1 MLFYVVPQF
10 HVSLCL
16 KHQVTET
23 GWFILYL
30 SQANTGK
37 LEMSTNTV
45 MSALMSKLFFKKVFF
60 VFISVWY
67 ILKLCK

>member
-37 LEMSTNTV
+37 QEMSTNTV
-45 MSALMSKLFFKKVFF
+45 MSEFKTLTFFFMLSLYSHWF
-60 VFISVWY
+60 GTF
-67 ILKLCK
+67 